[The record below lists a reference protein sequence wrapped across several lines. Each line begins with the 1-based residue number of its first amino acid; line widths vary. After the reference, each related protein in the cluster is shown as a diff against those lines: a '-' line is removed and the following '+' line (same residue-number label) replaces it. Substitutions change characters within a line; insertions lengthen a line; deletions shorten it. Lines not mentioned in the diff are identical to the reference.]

1 MNPNR
6 EGSHSIKFDL
16 QIPEMRLFSVL
27 GSSLYVTNFDQ
38 ITLELN
44 WEMGLQKRGLI
55 SNFPVR
61 FGCQINLN
69 LPRQRLSG
77 CRANVISSRMK
88 KENKTKGFVGFVSRN
103 FLRTTKGILL
113 MVYDRRKVR
122 RELAKT

>member
-27 GSSLYVTNFDQ
+27 GSSRYETNFDQ

-44 WEMGLQKRGLI
+44 WEMGLQKRGFI

-61 FGCQINLN
+61 FGCQISLN

-77 CRANVISSRMK
+77 CGANVISSRMK